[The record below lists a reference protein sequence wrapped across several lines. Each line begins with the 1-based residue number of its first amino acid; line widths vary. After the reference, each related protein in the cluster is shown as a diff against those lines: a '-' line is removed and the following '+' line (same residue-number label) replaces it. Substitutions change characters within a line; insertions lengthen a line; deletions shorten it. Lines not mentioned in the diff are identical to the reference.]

1 VSKTETQPPDF
12 FAFVPSQIEAG
23 RPYDSVLRDSP
34 SASCP
39 AESGMTASHS
49 SVCTAKLFWKLP
61 RRLTVE
67 RMCYFTK
74 PKNDCSIRSVREGHR
89 PMADEEVQGQ
99 ESDPDGGRFDMRS
112 GDDSRHGG
120 RDRNA

>member
-1 VSKTETQPPDF
+1 VSKTEKQPPDF

-49 SVCTAKLFWKLP
+49 SVCTAKLFWKP
-61 RRLTVE
+61 SEKT
-67 RMCYFTK
+67 
-74 PKNDCSIRSVREGHR
+74 
-89 PMADEEVQGQ
+89 
-99 ESDPDGGRFDMRS
+99 
-112 GDDSRHGG
+112 HGG
-120 RDRNA
+120 KNVLFHETEE